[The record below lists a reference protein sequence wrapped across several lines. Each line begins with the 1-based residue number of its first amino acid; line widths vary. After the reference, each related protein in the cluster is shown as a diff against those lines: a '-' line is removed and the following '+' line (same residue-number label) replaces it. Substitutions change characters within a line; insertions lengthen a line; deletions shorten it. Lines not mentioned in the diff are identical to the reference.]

1 MIKFIYF
8 KTEWRMY
15 TKRTISLC
23 TICAILLCMN
33 PLTTNAAS
41 ISADDNVQ
49 KVGRIITIF
58 NMYIEELET
67 QANTLLELSGED
79 MINIQIE
86 RISTIYDFAGNEYT
100 LVECNPSGY
109 IIYHNE
115 SGVFVEASAVA
126 ETPFAECE
134 GEKYYGGPN
143 EYYVKKNVDGDT
155 VYSHTKTDEVF
166 CVDEIVVYAEQSEL
180 INDALI
186 ENENTIVLNY
196 IDNNQ
201 GLDIAN
207 PAAVTYGDWTA
218 VMNYRF
224 FTSLTYPGETTIN
237 GKGICGYIAA
247 AMILTYQQLTF
258 GGNVVDSSYYTGN
271 YTNGYRIYD
280 CFPEDLYDIGHDL
293 GYGTDTTSV
302 AIHYTVKK
310 YLEDRNISA
319 THTSL
324 YVPFAGNTVI
334 ESKILENRP
343 VIWFGNIA
351 ENSFD
356 NQKNINHAVVVYAY
370 NYSLLGGYKYLAHFG
385 WDNASMV
392 TFSGIL
398 GSIYTFD
405 IN

>member
-1 MIKFIYF
+1 M
-8 KTEWRMY
+8 
-15 TKRTISLC
+15 KRTISLC

-126 ETPFAECE
+126 ESPFAECE
-134 GEKYYGGPN
+134 GEKYFGGPN
-143 EYYVKKNVDGDT
+143 EYYVKKNVDGGT

-166 CVDEIVVYAEQSEL
+166 CLDEIVVYAERSEL

-186 ENENTIVLNY
+186 ENENTTVLNY

-224 FTSLTYPGETTIN
+224 FTGMTHPGEMKDEDGDAIP
-237 GKGICGYIAA
+237 ICGYIAA
-247 AMILTYQQLTF
+247 GMLLTYQQVTY
-258 GGNVVDSSYYTGN
+258 GGGVVDSNYYGGSPTF
-271 YTNGYRIYD
+271 GYHVAD
-280 CFPEDLYDIGHDL
+280 TFPEHLYNIGYDL
-293 GYGTDTTSV
+293 GYGTSTTSV

-310 YLEDRNISA
+310 YLENRNISA

-324 YVPFAGNTVI
+324 YVPFAGNSVI
-334 ESKILENRP
+334 ESKILNNRP
-343 VIWFGNIA
+343 VIWFGNISQ
-351 ENSFD
+351 NSHD
-356 NQKNINHAVVVYAY
+356 NQTNINHAVVVYAY

-385 WDNASMV
+385 WEDASMV